1 MAMPVPPYRFTIEE
15 YEQMGAVGILPE
27 DARVEL
33 IQGEVVAMSP
43 VGDRHYDSVLLLN
56 RLLNRQVPDDLG
68 VAVQSPVRL
77 PSDSEPEPDIVI
89 VRIARATPGVPTVR
103 DVLLVIEVSDS
114 TRDYDYGVKVPLYG
128 AAGIRE
134 MWLVDLNAGHVD
146 RYTEPYEGGY
156 HAMRRF
162 VQGQTVTSDAVATIA
177 VPVGTALGL
186 LA

>member
-1 MAMPVPPYRFTIEE
+1 MATIPYRFTIDE
-15 YEQMGAVGILPE
+15 YEQMGAAGILWE

-33 IQGEVVAMSP
+33 IHGEIVAMSP
-43 VGDRHYDSVLLLN
+43 VGDRHYDSVLLLS

-77 PSDSEPEPDIVI
+77 PNNSEPQPDIAI
-89 VRIARATPGVPTVR
+89 VRFARSLPGVPTVG

-128 AAGIRE
+128 AAGITE

-146 RYTEPYEGGY
+146 RYTEPYERGY

-162 VQGQTVTSDAVATIA
+162 VPGQTVTSDAVATIA
-177 VPVGTALGL
+177 VPVETALGL
-186 LA
+186 RP